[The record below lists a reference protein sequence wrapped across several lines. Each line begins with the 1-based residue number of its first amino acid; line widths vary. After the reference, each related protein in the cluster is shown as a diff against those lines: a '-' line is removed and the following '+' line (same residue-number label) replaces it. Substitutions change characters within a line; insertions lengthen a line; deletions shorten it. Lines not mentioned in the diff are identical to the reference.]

1 MDGRC
6 GVRFFCPMPKAQVP
20 DSEALAL
27 LIERLLGQ
35 ADNQLALRAL
45 IEEASEAGAGRALAR
60 LGLADAGAGGDI
72 HELRQLLL
80 AWRDMRRT
88 LRRAVIGWLAKLMI
102 TALLIGLL
110 VEFKLGRLLGLDS
123 P

>member
-1 MDGRC
+1 MT
-6 GVRFFCPMPKAQVP
+6 KAQSQ

-27 LIERLLGQ
+27 LVERLLGQ
-35 ADNQLALRAL
+35 NDNQLALRAL

-60 LGLADAGAGGDI
+60 LGLADTGAGGDI

-110 VEFKLGRLLGLDS
+110 VEFKLGRLLGLGG

>member
-1 MDGRC
+1 MT
-6 GVRFFCPMPKAQVP
+6 PSHHP

-27 LIERLLGQ
+27 LVERSLGQ
-35 ADNQLALRAL
+35 SGNALALRAL
-45 IEEASEAGAGRALAR
+45 VEEASEVGASRALAR

-80 AWRDMRRT
+80 AWRDMRRVV
-88 LRRAVIGWLAKLMI
+88 RRAVIGWIVKLLA

-110 VEFKLGRLLGLDS
+110 VELKIGRLFGIDS
-123 P
+123 Q